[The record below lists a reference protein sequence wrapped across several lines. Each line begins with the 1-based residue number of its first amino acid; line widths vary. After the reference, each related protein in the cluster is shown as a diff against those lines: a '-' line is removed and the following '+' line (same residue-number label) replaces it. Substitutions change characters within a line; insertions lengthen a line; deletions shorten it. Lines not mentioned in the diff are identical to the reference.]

1 MAHGGAEVEKI
12 SRVLPADKR
21 ITTVDMRHSGFAR
34 PGSPGFG
41 REVGPMPG
49 RRRELDTAKRAV
61 ERFDEEM
68 RVRHESAKAAMV
80 SRMADQ
86 FFVREGR
93 DENAQ
98 PARSSRELQGG
109 LTAAGA
115 RQLESQIRNGEGPEV
130 TPPEMRQTRIDMP
143 VQIGETTQAKS
154 TETGDQLVSG
164 QNLDVRA

>member
-1 MAHGGAEVEKI
+1 MEKI

-34 PGSPGFG
+34 PGSPSFG
-41 REVGPMPG
+41 REVGSTPG
-49 RRRELDTAKRAV
+49 RHREIDTAKRAV

-80 SRMADQ
+80 ARMADR

-98 PARSSRELQGG
+98 LGHSLREPQGG

-115 RQLESQIRNGEGPEV
+115 RQLENQIRNGEGPEV
-130 TPPEMRQTRIDMP
+130 APPEMRQSRFEMP
-143 VQIGETTQAKS
+143 VQIGETTQTKS
-154 TETGDQLVSG
+154 TDAGDQLVSG